1 MGMNT
6 MFSNAADFSG
16 LLEEKESLK
25 VSKVVHK
32 AFIEV
37 NEEGAEAAAATG
49 RFSFIFPSAFCISFC
64 LMYFRLFASY
74 VLNVLFFA
82 SFYQSTFTTKLIN
95 KFLLI
100 FVSYKN
106 YEAKSSNVPRVH
118 SRSSVHFRFAI

>member
-1 MGMNT
+1 MGMGT

-16 LLEEKESLK
+16 LLEENEPLK

-49 RFSFIFPSAFCISFC
+49 RLSITLSSAFCIIFC
-64 LMYFRLFASY
+64 FMYFRLFASY
-74 VLNVLFFA
+74 VLNVLFA
-82 SFYQSTFTTKLIN
+82 SSYQSAFTTKLIN

-106 YEAKSSNVPRVH
+106 YEAKSSHVRRVH
-118 SRSSVHFRFAI
+118 SRTSVHFRFAI